1 MNFLHLILLGLLQGL
16 TEFLPVSSSAHLILL
31 PLIAEWQDQGLALDV
46 AAHIGTLI
54 AVIIYFRIDIKN
66 IIGSGV
72 KSVPWHD
79 NNINARLF
87 WFLCF
92 ATIPIAVVGFL
103 GHDFIAEYFRDP
115 LIIAVA
121 TIFFGLLLWW
131 ADKKGKRNRD
141 NETLCLKDI
150 IWIGLAQVLALIPG
164 TSRSGI
170 TITAGLIL
178 GLNRKAAARF
188 SFLLSIPVIFLAG
201 SYETFL
207 LVRAGDTTD
216 IISFAIVF
224 IFSWLAAWL
233 TISLFLRFI
242 EKTGMLPYVVY
253 RLLLGTI
260 LLYLFL

>member
-1 MNFLHLILLGLLQGL
+1 MNFIQLILLGLLQGL

-54 AVIIYFRIDIKN
+54 AVVIYFRIDINN
-66 IIGSGV
+66 IIGNGV

-92 ATIPIAVVGFL
+92 ATIPISVVGFL

-115 LIIAVA
+115 LIIAAA
-121 TIFFGLLLWW
+121 TIFFGLLLWL
-131 ADKKGKRNRD
+131 ADVKGKRNRD

-150 IWIGLAQVLALIPG
+150 IWIGLAQTLALIPG

-170 TITAGLIL
+170 TMTAGLIL

-201 SYETFL
+201 CYDIKIFRLRLTVSRL
-207 LVRAGDTTD
+207 GNLV
-216 IISFAIVF
+216 
-224 IFSWLAAWL
+224 FS
-233 TISLFLRFI
+233 LRF
-242 EKTGMLPYVVY
+242 EVCSLN
-253 RLLLGTI
+253 
-260 LLYLFL
+260 